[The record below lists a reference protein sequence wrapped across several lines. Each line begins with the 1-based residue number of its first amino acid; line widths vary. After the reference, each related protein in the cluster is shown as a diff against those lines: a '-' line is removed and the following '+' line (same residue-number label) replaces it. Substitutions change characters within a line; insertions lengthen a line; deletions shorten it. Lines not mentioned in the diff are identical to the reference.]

1 MIGFLIS
8 TIIFSLLIGITISL
22 FFYLVKKYILKGQTN
37 SKKKYIWIGIIVALI
52 CFALCLALI
61 NGMDKTNV

>member
-8 TIIFSLLIGITISL
+8 AIIFSLLIGITISL
-22 FFYLVKKYILKGQTN
+22 IFYLVKKYILKGQTN
-37 SKKKYIWIGIIVALI
+37 SKKYIWIGIIVALI